1 MKCPTFCQL
10 LAFHHLLQSLF
21 LQSCLPPVPSCSLAS
36 GLESHLW
43 WHKPDLPMRSIWL
56 SPSLSRTHTRHCSQQ
71 CRWQMRRW
79 ILRFMPSALSGS
91 CQDIKT
97 QHIKLH
103 ANPDTNRQSTNP
115 ETTIRLSWCWTVLR
129 HRFSSQRH
137 QLAACVHPDCYSWP
151 CASLG
156 LMTSISV
163 ISITNTWPIKALPL
177 STPCALIH
185 VAEGRGHTYK
195 HILMYIPLVCR
206 AIACHMLWS
215 MWKVKKENSESRWE
229 KIEIYKVKQRKI

>member
-1 MKCPTFCQL
+1 MSETWL
-10 LAFHHLLQSLF
+10 LVLTLAVTLDTSAMF
-21 LQSCLPPVPSCSLAS
+21 LYRRVQWISFWQTKPFWTDFIVKLSIKVTSNLMWNAPLSASFSPSITSCNHFSCSPVCHLCPPGAS

-56 SPSLSRTHTRHCSQQ
+56 SSSLSRTHTRHCSQQ

-129 HRFSSQRH
+129 HRFSS
-137 QLAACVHPDCYSWP
+137 
-151 CASLG
+151 
-156 LMTSISV
+156 
-163 ISITNTWPIKALPL
+163 
-177 STPCALIH
+177 
-185 VAEGRGHTYK
+185 
-195 HILMYIPLVCR
+195 
-206 AIACHMLWS
+206 
-215 MWKVKKENSESRWE
+215 
-229 KIEIYKVKQRKI
+229 